1 MRPTPPSNAGW
12 LRVLLAAL
20 PIAALT
26 VLVPFVNRLEPRIA
40 GLPFLIAWIVAW
52 VILTPAFIWSI
63 GRLDRHW

>member
-1 MRPTPPSNAGW
+1 MRPTPSSDTLW
-12 LRVLLAAL
+12 LRILLAGV

-26 VLVPFVNRLEPRIA
+26 LAVPFVNRLEPRIA
-40 GLPFLIAWIVAW
+40 GLPFLLAWIVAW